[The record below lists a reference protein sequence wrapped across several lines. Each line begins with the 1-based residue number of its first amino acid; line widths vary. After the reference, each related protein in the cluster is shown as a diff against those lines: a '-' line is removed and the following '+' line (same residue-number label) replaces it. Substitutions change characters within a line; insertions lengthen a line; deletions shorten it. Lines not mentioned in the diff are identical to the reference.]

1 MKMFSSI
8 INSAILFSKLNFD
21 LEDVVNWDFWKFVGT
36 LHVGFK
42 TCCRVPQ
49 QVPFRYPNLLD
60 HQVGCNSKKEQQCM
74 VKIDPKCHSK
84 SFLKQNLWE
93 TLTLFD
99 VKNSQEFPYKRV
111 LEHLEEF

>member
-1 MKMFSSI
+1 
-8 INSAILFSKLNFD
+8 
-21 LEDVVNWDFWKFVGT
+21 
-36 LHVGFK
+36 
-42 TCCRVPQ
+42 
-49 QVPFRYPNLLD
+49 
-60 HQVGCNSKKEQQCM
+60 M

-84 SFLKQNLWE
+84 SLLKQNLWE